1 MGHNGKR
8 AGGTAGGEP
17 REGVMAATTTGTGE
31 TRATTWRRPGRLRL
45 LGSAL
50 WSIVLAPL
58 GLVPLLLVTLT
69 GILIPVWIGLPLVLW
84 SFALVRAFAGVHRR
98 RAARVLGAP
107 VERPYRPVEPGGPF
121 ARLKRVGRDPATW
134 RDLVWLALNA
144 TVGLV
149 LRLLVVAM
157 LLAAVGGFVLP
168 LIWRDLPHPV
178 APFWIGVVRVADQFS
193 ANLVAVEGALVLLLW
208 WLVTPSLMRA
218 DAWLSRWLLAPTERS
233 RLARRVDELAET
245 RAVSIDSQ
253 AAELRRLARDLHDG
267 VQARL
272 VALGMSL
279 GMAEEAVA
287 TDPAVARDLLAE
299 AKLATGTA
307 LAELRDVVRGI
318 HPPVLADRGLD
329 GAVRALALRTPLP
342 TEVETDLGGRLP
354 PPVESAAYFAVAEA
368 LTNVIKHS
376 GASRSWV
383 RMRHTG
389 GVLSIVVGD
398 DGDGGADPA
407 RGSGLEGIRRRL
419 APFDG
424 TLDLASPPGGP
435 TVLTMELPCESSSPR
450 TSPSS
455 GTA

>member
-1 MGHNGKR
+1 
-8 AGGTAGGEP
+8 
-17 REGVMAATTTGTGE
+17 V
-31 TRATTWRRPGRLRL
+31 
-45 LGSAL
+45 
-50 WSIVLAPL
+50 
-58 GLVPLLLVTLT
+58 LLVMLT

-107 VERPYRPVEPGGPF
+107 VERPYRPVVPGGPF
-121 ARLKRVGRDPATW
+121 ARLKRVGRDPASW
-134 RDLVWLALNA
+134 RDLAWLVLSA

-149 LRLLVVAM
+149 LRLVVVAL

-168 LIWRDLPHPV
+168 LIWQSLPQPV
-178 APFWIGVVRVADQFS
+178 APFWIGVVRVADQTS

-208 WLVTPSLMRA
+208 WLVAPSLMRA
-218 DAWLSRWLLAPTERS
+218 DAWLARWLRAPTERS

-253 AAELRRLARDLHDG
+253 AAELRRIERDLHDG
-267 VQARL
+267 VQAQL

-287 TDPAVARDLLAE
+287 TDPDAARDLLAE

-342 TEVETDLGGRLP
+342 TEVETDLGGPLP

-383 RMRHTG
+383 RMRHTD

-398 DGDGGADPA
+398 DGGGGADPA